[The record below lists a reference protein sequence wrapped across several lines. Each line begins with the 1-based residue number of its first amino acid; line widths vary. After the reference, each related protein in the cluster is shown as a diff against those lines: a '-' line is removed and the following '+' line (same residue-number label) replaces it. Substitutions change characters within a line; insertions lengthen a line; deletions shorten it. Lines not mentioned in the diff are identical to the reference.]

1 MHAIGL
7 IIASYKPWYLGLYRS
22 MCMHIVF
29 RQDVLLWQSV
39 DLGPGVGQVDALKR
53 DMKQPHG
60 AFLLLEQAIT
70 VVFMQMQAAVCS
82 VALVSFWSVD
92 CGDETAP
99 SWGRLSALFPVVF
112 DLLRLDCNIDL
123 DQCCNSSDSLRYRE
137 ADTSHMRLAA
147 P

>member
-39 DLGPGVGQVDALKR
+39 DLGPGVGQVEALKH

-82 VALVSFWSVD
+82 VALITFFGVWIVATIRPLLGVDSVL
-92 CGDETAP
+92 C
-99 SWGRLSALFPVVF
+99 SQLCLI
-112 DLLRLDCNIDL
+112 C
-123 DQCCNSSDSLRYRE
+123 SLRR
-137 ADTSHMRLAA
+137 
-147 P
+147 